1 MCFGVL
7 YFSCSQNVVL
17 CFNGKCVVQTLE
29 NMKVYFNYPIT
40 FIVCCM
46 QQNLQGN
53 QFDKIKKNKIKQ
65 KNQTK
70 VSLIP
75 NSSWRV
81 VNNQLC
87 GPRSKHSCLAPNFKR
102 SILL

>member
-7 YFSCSQNVVL
+7 YFSCSQNAVL
-17 CFNGKCVVQTLE
+17 CFDGECVVQTLE
-29 NMKVYFNYPIT
+29 NMKVYLNYPIT

-53 QFDKIKKNKIKQ
+53 QIDKIKKKK
-65 KNQTK
+65 KKKFLKKK
-70 VSLIP
+70 VSLVL